1 MGDLVNIK
9 DLKVSFF
16 TPAGEV
22 KAVRE
27 VSWELNKGEVIG
39 IVGESGSG
47 KSVSVYALIGL
58 LTPPGKVVSG
68 TIEFDGKDM
77 LSLNEAQMQEIRGSD
92 ISMVF
97 QDPTTCLNP
106 VFTIGNQLI
115 EAILTHKKISRHE
128 ARMRALHLLE
138 LVEIPFPER
147 RMKQYPHEFSGGMK
161 QRVMIAMAPA
171 NDPKLVIADEPTTAL
186 DVTIQAQILDL
197 LKNLRAKI
205 NMSVILIT
213 HDLGI
218 ISDVCDRVIV
228 MYAGKVV
235 EEASIFDIFEKP
247 QHPYTKGLLRSIP
260 RLHLEKKERLIPIE
274 GTPVDLLCP
283 PSGCSFA
290 PRCESCMKICLEN
303 QPPTFQFSEDHKAA
317 CWLLHE
323 ALKKPAGEPDPKPEP
338 SGNGVSK

>member
-1 MGDLVNIK
+1 MGNLVNLK

-22 KAVRE
+22 QAVRE
-27 VSWELNKGEVIG
+27 ISWDLDKGEVIG

-68 TIEFDGKDM
+68 SIEFDGKDM
-77 LSLNEAQMQEIRGSD
+77 LSLPEKQMQEIRGSD
-92 ISMVF
+92 IAMVF

-115 EAILTHKKISRHE
+115 EAILVHNKLSKAE
-128 ARMRALHLLE
+128 ARKKAIHLLD
-138 LVEIPFPER
+138 LVEIPFPEK
-147 RMKQYPHEFSGGMK
+147 RMRQYPHEFSGGMK
-161 QRVMIAMAPA
+161 QRVMIAMALA

-218 ISDVCDRVIV
+218 ISDVCDRVMV

-247 QHPYTKGLLRSIP
+247 GHPYTKGLLRSIP
-260 RLHLEKKERLIPIE
+260 RLHLDKKERLVPIE

-283 PSGCSFA
+283 PAGCSFA
-290 PRCESCMKICLEN
+290 PRCEYCMKICIEK
-303 QPPTFQFSEDHKAA
+303 QPPFFELGEKHKAA

-323 ALKKPAGEPDPKPEP
+323 QIKDKPFVPAPED
-338 SGNGVSK
+338 GNEVCR

>member
-161 QRVMIAMAPA
+161 QRVMIAMALA
-171 NDPKLVIADEPTTAL
+171 NDPKLVIADEPT
-186 DVTIQAQILDL
+186 
-197 LKNLRAKI
+197 
-205 NMSVILIT
+205 
-213 HDLGI
+213 
-218 ISDVCDRVIV
+218 
-228 MYAGKVV
+228 
-235 EEASIFDIFEKP
+235 
-247 QHPYTKGLLRSIP
+247 
-260 RLHLEKKERLIPIE
+260 
-274 GTPVDLLCP
+274 
-283 PSGCSFA
+283 
-290 PRCESCMKICLEN
+290 
-303 QPPTFQFSEDHKAA
+303 
-317 CWLLHE
+317 
-323 ALKKPAGEPDPKPEP
+323 
-338 SGNGVSK
+338 